1 MELADTDLFNKMSQ
15 IYPEIITPKIMRSYF
30 LQIAKA
36 IEYLH
41 QNEITHNDIK
51 LENILLFQNNIVKL
65 ADFGF
70 SND

>member
-1 MELADTDLFNKMSQ
+1 
-15 IYPEIITPKIMRSYF
+15 MRSYF